1 MAEGGAAGGFMRGGA
16 RQWAARGPPRSSPRN
31 RASARRWL
39 AGVKRSIR
47 ESSSNLGARGEKRER
62 GNRVES
68 DRLSHRV
75 GRKLTKEDYRKVKK
89 VLIAWNILV

>member
-1 MAEGGAAGGFMRGGA
+1 MRGGA
-16 RQWAARGPPRSSPRN
+16 RQWAARGPPRSSPGSRPRN
-31 RASARRWL
+31 RASARSWL
-39 AGVKRSIR
+39 ASVKRSIR

-68 DRLSHRV
+68 DRLSQRV
-75 GRKLTKEDYRKVKK
+75 GRKVTKEDYRKVKK